1 MKPKLKEVTNKM
13 AEGKS
18 RKELM
23 LEEQLKNL
31 LAEERAAKNKVNII
45 QADLKAF
52 DIKAEDIRKGII
64 LKEILG
70 TPKGLEG

>member
-1 MKPKLKEVTNKM
+1 M

-31 LAEERAAKNKVNII
+31 LAEERAAKNKVRTLR
-45 QADLKAF
+45 ADFGAF
-52 DIKAEDIRKGII
+52 EIKAEDIPKGII

-70 TPKGLEG
+70 PPKGLEG

>member
-1 MKPKLKEVTNKM
+1 M

-18 RKELM
+18 KKELM
-23 LEEQLKNL
+23 LEGQLKML
-31 LAEERAAKNKVNII
+31 LAEERAAKNKVRTI
-45 QADLKAF
+45 QADFGAF
-52 DIKAEDIRKGII
+52 EIKAEDIRKGII

>member
-1 MKPKLKEVTNKM
+1 MT
-13 AEGKS
+13 EGKS
-18 RKELM
+18 RKDLM

-31 LAEERAAKNKVNII
+31 LAEERAAKNKASTK
-45 QADLKAF
+45 QTDFKAF

>member
-1 MKPKLKEVTNKM
+1 M

-31 LAEERAAKNKVNII
+31 LAEERAAKNKVNTI
-45 QADLKAF
+45 QADSKAF

-70 TPKGLEG
+70 TPRGLEG